1 VASSISITTDGMLSI
16 LATIASPPL
25 VAAIVGVFLPLSI
38 VHAGIGSDQVVRRPI
53 RSATTRRSRDG

>member
-1 VASSISITTDGMLSI
+1 MLPI